1 MMAKY
6 PNLELIEYKL
16 KQFAFSEGADILK
29 NACFLKFSA
38 DTFMQTWADT
48 STGFNLK
55 SGFAGEALT
64 DEYTTVMEMRWCIYK
79 EDDKR
84 KWNDSKDVIYGVF
97 FGNELAY
104 MLINP
109 KEQFFEDL
117 KNRRMLA
124 QREAM
129 ETYVNLYGE
138 TNEVKLG
145 EVELTMH

>member
-6 PNLELIEYKL
+6 PNLELIEYKF
-16 KQFAFSEGADILK
+16 KQFVFSEGADILK
-29 NACFLKFSA
+29 NACFLKFRA

-48 STGFNLK
+48 ATGFNLK
-55 SGFAGEALT
+55 RGFAGQAFT
-64 DEYTTVMEMRWCIYK
+64 DEYTTVMEMRWCVYE

-84 KWNDSKDVIYGVF
+84 KWHDSKDVIYGVF

-104 MLINP
+104 LFINP

-129 ETYVNLYGE
+129 ETYDSLDGE
-138 TNEVKLG
+138 ADEVKLK
-145 EVELTMH
+145 EEE